1 MASPII
7 NFLSISGRSVSAQ
20 YENLPDG
27 SQVVFV
33 DSTSGKTMAT
43 PVLPAAGSG
52 PLAVALPAE
61 FRSGAYYL
69 QAQDQAGAYLARSVV
84 FYVT

>member
-7 NFLSISGRSVSAQ
+7 NFQSVTGQQVAAQ
-20 YENLPDG
+20 YENLPQG

-33 DSTSGKTMAT
+33 NETTGKALPSPVT
-43 PVLPAAGSG
+43 PASGSG
-52 PLAVALPAE
+52 TLALTFSAGP
-61 FRSGAYYL
+61 GAYYL

>member
-7 NFLSISGRSVSAQ
+7 NFQSITGQQVAAQ

-33 DSTSGKTMAT
+33 NETTGK
-43 PVLPAAGSG
+43 VLPIPVTPASGSG
-52 PLAVALPAE
+52 TLSMTFSGGA
-61 FRSGAYYL
+61 GAYYL
-69 QAQDQAGAYLARSVV
+69 QAQDQAGTFLARSVV
-84 FYVT
+84 FYVA